1 MALHKPTTSPALLM
15 PTKGNYAVQKTNRP
29 PRQEASYKELA
40 YWKDT
45 AAKRM
50 RFAWATGIFG
60 GMVGFLFHWVISVP
74 PVWM

>member
-1 MALHKPTTSPALLM
+1 MSKI
-15 PTKGNYAVQKTNRP
+15 NRR

-40 YWKDT
+40 YWKDV
-45 AAKRM
+45 AAKRI

-60 GMVGFLFHWVISVP
+60 GIVGFVFHWFISVP

>member
-1 MALHKPTTSPALLM
+1 M
-15 PTKGNYAVQKTNRP
+15 PKTNRP
-29 PRQEASYKELA
+29 PRQEPSYKELA

-60 GMVGFLFHWVISVP
+60 GLCGFLFHALISVP